1 MNKEIIPIARIAQSN
16 RSQFLTSPQGHRSR
30 SQIVTLPPVPIY
42 RTRRGHV
49 GKLGSSGNSTE
60 PHLHFHVCDSN
71 DPLISA
77 GIPVN
82 FSNVTIQ
89 WADVPRPIQSGDVV
103 IAK

>member
-1 MNKEIIPIARIAQSN
+1 MNRAGDII
-16 RSQFLTSPQGHRSR
+16 
-30 SQIVTLPPVPIY
+30 
-42 RTRRGHV
+42 

-60 PHLHFHVCDSN
+60 PHLHFYICDSP
-71 DPLISA
+71 DPLLTA

-82 FSNVTIQ
+82 FSNITTQ